1 MKTYAVRGATAESPE
16 ASALWDAGCL
26 GIWEAE
32 DEGGPVLLAY
42 FEDERPLPVA
52 GDWQETPAVDHV
64 AEYFATLGPVRVGHL
79 VIAPSHVTVELGD
92 GDKAVWLDPGS
103 AFGTGHHETTRM
115 ALAALTRLD
124 LAGKVVLDVGA
135 GTGVLAIAADLLGA
149 LRAIGVDVDPLTIP
163 VARENA
169 DRNRSRAR
177 FALGSI
183 EAAGVPS
190 TVDVVVA
197 NLYAELHASL
207 MPAYVAHLGSGGSIV
222 LTGILASLRD
232 VVLDAVPS
240 SMRVA
245 REEQDGEWLLL
256 ELAGAAVAGRGAD
269 EGAQASRAPGS
280 NGRPGGAP

>member
-1 MKTYAVRGATAESPE
+1 VKTYAVRGADAESPE
-16 ASALWDAGCL
+16 AAALWDAGCL

-32 DEGGPVLLAY
+32 DEDGPVLLAY
-42 FEDERPLPVA
+42 FDDERPLPVA
-52 GDWQETPAVDHV
+52 GAWQETPAVDHV
-64 AEYFATLGPVRVGHL
+64 AEYYASLGPVRVGRL
-79 VIAPSHVTVELGD
+79 VIAPSHVTVEIQD
-92 GDKAVWLDPGS
+92 RDKVIWLDPGS

-149 LRAIGVDVDPLTIP
+149 FRAIGVDVDPLTIP

-169 DRNRSRAR
+169 ARNRSRAR

-183 EAAGVPS
+183 DASGVPS

-207 MPAYVAHLGSGGSIV
+207 MPAYAAHLGSGGSIV

-232 VVLDAVPS
+232 AVLDAVPAS
-240 SMRVA
+240 LWVA
-245 REEQDGEWLLL
+245 REERDGEWMLV
-256 ELAGAAVAGRGAD
+256 ELVAADAAQGVDREGAAPSGRSD
-269 EGAQASRAPGS
+269 
-280 NGRPGGAP
+280 GAP